1 MQESRQLDYLG
12 GAVKLRHWEPGGG
25 GGVQVDP
32 RQDEADGHQY
42 RPRPGS
48 NLRSQTGSMETS
60 FHRKAPVKLQTSA
73 GDSWNPW
80 QMLMAEKVKTREL
93 QLENERL
100 QNTLEVYKKALK
112 EKSEEIESKNE
123 TISQMME
130 ERMMVGED
138 TGLDDI
144 DVGQLLDV
152 NLGAAHIRDLL
163 EDETLLNC
171 DLLASPG
178 CEVESFN
185 SKVGREPISGRPG
198 VVGRL
203 KVQRME
209 KMGFLSQN
217 SEDRDLNDMNQKWNI
232 EKVRDRDH
240 VAPHQVN
247 QNQGKSKRS
256 LGSSDDKGEARSKS
270 AKSRDPLKKKG
281 RETSFQKQ
289 SSLQPEALALTSS
302 WNSFNGSP
310 ATSSSS
316 ETSPPPPI
324 KKLKGMT
331 NPPMPL
337 TKKRNSKS
345 SASSNSSS
353 CSEPQANKLKIG
365 MMSSRVGTIKKYSS
379 NSSNLNKK
387 NANATIDAVNKQ
399 TNVVSN
405 TNHTSTSTTVVCPH
419 CPKQFPRGGAW
430 KIPQHI
436 SSAHP
441 SSSPHLAPQLSSS
454 PPSSTT
460 SSIGLTAPQLQGKSP
475 SSRGALNQR
484 QKGNP
489 PTPSPPLSMVCKQC
503 GEKLPNYSTQVAH
516 RALHSALP
524 PWQCLGCKLPLPSL
538 HIFLDHVR
546 GSHKVTSLQQAEY
559 LLAPLEE

>member
-1 MQESRQLDYLG
+1 M
-12 GAVKLRHWEPGGG
+12 
-25 GGVQVDP
+25 
-32 RQDEADGHQY
+32 
-42 RPRPGS
+42 
-48 NLRSQTGSMETS
+48 T
-60 FHRKAPVKLQTSA
+60 
-73 GDSWNPW
+73 
-80 QMLMAEKVKTREL
+80 
-93 QLENERL
+93 
-100 QNTLEVYKKALK
+100 
-112 EKSEEIESKNE
+112 
-123 TISQMME
+123 
-130 ERMMVGED
+130 VGED

-152 NLGAAHIRDLL
+152 NLGAAHIRNLL
-163 EDETLLNC
+163 EDDTLLNY
-171 DLLASPG
+171 DLLDSPG

-185 SKVGREPISGRPG
+185 SKVGVEPTPGRPG

-209 KMGFLSQN
+209 KMGFQN
-217 SEDRDLNDMNQKWNI
+217 PEDRDMNRECNL

-240 VAPHQVN
+240 VGHQVKR
-247 QNQGKSKRS
+247 NQGKSKRS
-256 LGSSDDKGEARSKS
+256 QGSNDGEEARSNSERSQDRRRK
-270 AKSRDPLKKKG
+270 RGGKK
-281 RETSFQKQ
+281 SFQKQ
-289 SSLQPEALALTSS
+289 LSLQPDLFSLTPSR
-302 WNSFNGSP
+302 NSFNGSP

-316 ETSPPPPI
+316 ETSPTPPI

-331 NPPMPL
+331 NPPLPL
-337 TKKRNSKS
+337 TKKSKEKS
-345 SASSNSSS
+345 TAPSNSSLYT
-353 CSEPQANKLKIG
+353 EPRANRLKIG
-365 MMSSRVGTIKKYSS
+365 MMSTRVGTIKNYNSNTSS
-379 NSSNLNKK
+379 LNSAS
-387 NANATIDAVNKQ
+387 DVVNMQ

-405 TNHTSTSTTVVCPH
+405 QTSTSTTVVCPH

-460 SSIGLTAPQLQGKSP
+460 SSIGLAASQLQGKSP
-475 SSRGALNQR
+475 SSRGAFNQR

-489 PTPSPPLSMVCKQC
+489 SSSTSSPLLSTVCKQC
-503 GEKLPNYSTQVAH
+503 GEKLPYPSAQVAH
-516 RALHSALP
+516 RALHSGLP
-524 PWQCLGCKLPLPSL
+524 PWKCLGCKLPLPSL